1 MDAKK
6 ILEEAQEIEEEII
19 SLRRKI
25 HENPE
30 LSYQEF
36 ETAQLVRK
44 YLEGLGIETKVGVGL
59 PTAVVGVVRGKEGG
73 ETVALRADMDA
84 LPVSEETNLPFS
96 SRRPGVMHACGHDAH
111 VAMLLG
117 AAKLLIKHAH
127 ELKGEVRL
135 VFQPAEEDGGRGGA
149 LPMIEAGVMEGVDYV
164 FGLHVMSRYPSGT
177 FATRRGPLMAAPDS
191 FRVEVIGRG
200 GHGSAPHETVD
211 PVYVSALI
219 VTALQGIRTRLIDPL
234 KPFVLSVTSIHSG
247 TKDNIIPDRA
257 MIEGTI
263 RTLHDDVRKKAL
275 ESFQRI
281 VMSICEAYQAQ
292 CQVKF
297 KEDAYPVT
305 VNDPET
311 TDEVMKVLSEIPGA
325 TVQETDPVMGGEDFS
340 RFLQRAK
347 GAFVFLGVRNEE
359 RGIVYPNHSSK
370 FTVDEGA
377 LKLGAVA
384 LTLLALKFTKTWP
397 S

>member
-19 SLRRKI
+19 PLRRKI

-117 AAKLLIKHAH
+117 AAKLLTKHAH

-297 KEDAYPVT
+297 KEDPYPVT

>member
-1 MDAKK
+1 
-6 ILEEAQEIEEEII
+6 
-19 SLRRKI
+19 LRRKI

-117 AAKLLIKHAH
+117 AAKLLTKHAH

-297 KEDAYPVT
+297 KEDPYPVT

>member
-117 AAKLLIKHAH
+117 AAKLLTKHAH

-297 KEDAYPVT
+297 KEDPYPVT